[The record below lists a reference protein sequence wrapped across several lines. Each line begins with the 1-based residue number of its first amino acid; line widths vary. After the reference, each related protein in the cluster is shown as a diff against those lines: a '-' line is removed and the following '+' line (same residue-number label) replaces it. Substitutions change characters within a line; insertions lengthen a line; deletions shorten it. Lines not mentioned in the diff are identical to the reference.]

1 MTVALIHDLQ
11 NADLEHSLRKEK
23 NQILICSL
31 YFIYS
36 GITIKP
42 IILIPLCFYDVL
54 QLAG

>member
-36 GITIKP
+36 GITIKL

>member
-11 NADLEHSLRKEK
+11 NADLEHGLSKEK

-31 YFIYS
+31 YFRYS
-36 GITIKP
+36 GITIRL
-42 IILIPLCFYDVL
+42 IIRIPLCFYDVL